1 VIFETDYEGLAAADA
16 VVAVLDGTQV
26 DDGTACEIGIFSAI
40 TLRDPSKKGIIGYMT
55 EFRGLSRADHGYGLN
70 LFVEGVEGVIEV
82 FGMVSGNFDDV
93 IAQLQAWAVD
103 L

>member
-1 VIFETDYEGLAAADA
+1 
-16 VVAVLDGTQV
+16 
-26 DDGTACEIGIFSAI
+26 
-40 TLRDPSKKGIIGYMT
+40 MT